1 MAKSKDDIKYGSA
14 QARQSEDEALRLA
27 YKHGTPLEAG
37 KIADSKPV
45 DLFSTAH
52 NIQKS
57 SDNHDQN
64 QDQDQDQDQNDCTT
78 TQSQLHRDPTKG
90 AEESGSVP
98 NTGPG
103 SAKFPSKKPPSLA
116 TK

>member
-14 QARQSEDEALRLA
+14 QARHSEDEALRLA

-64 QDQDQDQDQNDCTT
+64 QDQDQDDCTT
-78 TQSQLHRDPTKG
+78 TQSQLHRDPTKA

-103 SAKFPSKKPPSLA
+103 SAKFPSKKPPTLA